1 MYWVHPL
8 NDNRLGL
15 GLTHTVQSIVMVKV
29 RILCMRRLSDGG
41 EAEKSEDV
49 ERYSTVD
56 MITYCEIKEQSMS
69 S

>member
-1 MYWVHPL
+1 
-8 NDNRLGL
+8 
-15 GLTHTVQSIVMVKV
+15 
-29 RILCMRRLSDGG
+29 MRRLSDGG

>member
-1 MYWVHPL
+1 
-8 NDNRLGL
+8 
-15 GLTHTVQSIVMVKV
+15 
-29 RILCMRRLSDGG
+29 MRRLSDGG

-69 S
+69 SQYCDRGTGSRCVQ